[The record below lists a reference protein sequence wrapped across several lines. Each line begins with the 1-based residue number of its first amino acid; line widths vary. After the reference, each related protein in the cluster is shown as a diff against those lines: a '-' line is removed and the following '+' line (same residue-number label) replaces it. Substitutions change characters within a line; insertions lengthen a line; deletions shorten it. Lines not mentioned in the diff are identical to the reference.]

1 MENKICQNT
10 IVNRLKKII
19 ESTYFIGTVSLLW
32 FLYRS
37 GTKPSRVTYPC
48 QRAALLTSYN
58 FLILPVICF
67 LLKTFNRLGLS
78 KLCQKIP
85 FKKLLTKNNLRIFVL
100 IFVVLSVISLVTLV
114 YFETLD
120 KTPEFQNATPG
131 TGISTVAIVRVGE
144 RTLEEALEEALSYI
158 GGIESIVPEG
168 AKVLIKP
175 NIVDGS
181 PTPTTTPPDII
192 EALVKIVKRR
202 NPSVVWIAEGSSDWN
217 TMRNFRKLGYFEVAN
232 RTGAILVDL
241 NDGELINV
249 PVEDGGI
256 VYSNFTLN
264 KIVPEADVFI
274 SVPVMKTHYLA
285 IVTLGMKN
293 LVGIAPGAV
302 YSRYGWAAKWKLHEE
317 ATKKNDPYLGGVI
330 TDLCKAR
337 RIDLTIIDGRI
348 GMEGYGPQRGTPVKM
363 DLIIAGKD
371 PVATDAVASLVM
383 GFDPEKIPSIKIGSQ
398 RGLGTNDLSKI
409 EVKGLSVKEVFRP
422 FNCAVPEH
430 REFQLKTQAESKTL
444 IEFITVI
451 LITSTIFL
459 FVLYMKFRNPI
470 SPETTIHL
478 HTTSKCDLEY
488 GNSTK
493 HSEKGYA
500 KNET

>member
-1 MENKICQNT
+1 MKNRTRLDNIVIKIKS
-10 IVNRLKKII
+10 IVNNN
-19 ESTYFIGTVSLLW
+19 YFIGIISLLW

-37 GTKPSRVTYPC
+37 GTKPSRATYPC
-48 QRAALLTSYN
+48 QRAALWTSYN
-58 FLILPVICF
+58 FLILPTICF
-67 LLKTFNRLGLS
+67 LSKTFNRLGLS
-78 KLCQKIP
+78 KLYQKSP
-85 FKKLLTKNNLRIFVL
+85 FKKLLAKNNLRIFVL
-100 IFVVLSVISLVTLV
+100 IFAVLSAVSLATLF

-120 KTPEFQNATPG
+120 KYPKIQHAAPG
-131 TGISTVAIVRVGE
+131 TGTSTVAIVRVGE
-144 RTLEEALEEALSYI
+144 RSLEEALEEALNYL

-181 PTPTTTPPDII
+181 PTPTTTPPDIV

-217 TMRNFRKLGYFEVAN
+217 TMGNFRKLGYFEVAN
-232 RTGAILVDL
+232 RTGAVLVDL
-241 NDGELINV
+241 NYGELVDV

-256 VYSNFTLN
+256 VYSSFTLN
-264 KIVPEADVFI
+264 KIVTEADVFI

-285 IVTLGMKN
+285 ILTLGMKN
-293 LVGIAPGAV
+293 LVGIAPGTI
-302 YSRYGWAAKWKLHEE
+302 YGRYGWAAKWKLHEE
-317 ATKKNDPYLGGVI
+317 AVEKNDPYLGGVI

-363 DLIIAGKD
+363 DLIIAGRD
-371 PVATDAVASLVM
+371 PVATDSIASLVM

-459 FVLYMKFRNPI
+459 FVLYMKF
-470 SPETTIHL
+470 
-478 HTTSKCDLEY
+478 
-488 GNSTK
+488 
-493 HSEKGYA
+493 
-500 KNET
+500 